1 MVSTSYTDQRTPAA
15 LCNRASETQCVSR
28 TMCRGTSSRS
38 DGGYSLVCNHISI
51 PVASELNTLA
61 PHAPGRLV
69 QPALRPAPVW
79 RCAAPATPLGVAN
92 HAERAHT
99 LPVCAAKPHHMRF
112 APLPS
117 DEQPSDG
124 ATNRDK
130 TRS

>member
-1 MVSTSYTDQRTPAA
+1 MVRLSYTDQRTPAA
-15 LCNRASETQCVSR
+15 LLRRASETQSVSR
-28 TMCRGTSSRS
+28 TMHRGASSRS
-38 DGGYSLVCNHISI
+38 DGGYSPGCKHRCL

-79 RCAAPATPLGVAN
+79 RCADPATPLDVAN

-99 LPVCAAKPHHMRF
+99 LPVCAAKSHH

-117 DEQPSDG
+117 DEGPSDG
-124 ATNRDK
+124 TTNEERGVEL
-130 TRS
+130 